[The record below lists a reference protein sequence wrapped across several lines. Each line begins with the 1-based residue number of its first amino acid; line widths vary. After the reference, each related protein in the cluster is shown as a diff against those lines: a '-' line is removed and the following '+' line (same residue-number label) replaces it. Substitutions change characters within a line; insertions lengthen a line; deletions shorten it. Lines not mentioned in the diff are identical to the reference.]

1 MHDILYITIPLFAGL
16 ILDAVLGDPVWLP
29 HPIRWFGKAVELM
42 ERRFN
47 KGAMK
52 KLKGLFVVLFLIAI
66 TAALFFAVMQIVR
79 ENQVVYYPVASLL
92 VFYGLANRNLL
103 DEAVKVNRK
112 LTREGLEAGRLRLS
126 RIVGRDTTQL
136 SGNQVRLAMLETLSE
151 NLSDGVIAPLFY
163 YFIGGIPLMFVY
175 KMVNTMDSM
184 IGYKSSKYKEF
195 GYFAAMIDDILNY
208 LPARITAVLIAL
220 SGVSMRG
227 LQFIFKYGSKHSSP
241 NAGYPEAALAG
252 VLNCR
257 FGGPNYYQGEL
268 VEKPWIGE
276 NEKQLSK
283 KELHSTIRINII
295 VTIIFSIVCTGLL
308 IVT

>member
-112 LTREGLEAGRLRLS
+112 LTREGLEAGRLQLS
-126 RIVGRDTTQL
+126 MIVGRDTKKL
-136 SGNQVRLAMLETLSE
+136 SDNQVRLAVLETLSE

-163 YFIGGIPLMFVY
+163 YFIGGVPLMFVY

>member
-1 MHDILYITIPLFAGL
+1 MDDILYIAIPLCAGL
-16 ILDAVLGDPVWLP
+16 ILDALLGDPAWLP
-29 HPIRWFGKAVELM
+29 HPIRWFGKVVALM

-47 KGAMK
+47 KGTMK
-52 KLKGLFVVLFLIAI
+52 KWKGLFVTLFLITI
-66 TAALFFAVMQIVR
+66 TAALFFAVVLIIRQ
-79 ENQVVYYPVASLL
+79 NQAVYYPVASLL

-112 LTREGLEAGRLRLS
+112 LEREGLEAGRLQLS

-136 SGNQVRLAMLETLSE
+136 SGNQVRVAVLETLSE

-184 IGYKSSKYKEF
+184 IGYKNTKYKEF

-208 LPARITAVLIAL
+208 IPARITAVLIAMAGL
-220 SGVSMRG
+220 SMRG
-227 LQFIFKYGSKHSSP
+227 LRFVFKYGNKHSSP

-257 FGGPNYYQGEL
+257 FGGPNYYHGEL
-268 VEKPWIGE
+268 VEKPWIGQ
-276 NEKQLSK
+276 NEKQLEK
-283 KELHSTIRINII
+283 KELHATIRINII